1 MRYSHRRLLLIVVRR
16 QEIILLGAEKVKIAP
31 YILRAG
37 EQILPVVAAQLRIF
51 PGRQSECECGKGSQY
66 PQQSDGLGEYAGRK
80 NEKYGARY
88 GGKPHISVIAYS
100 SGLFSLAL
108 RGGLPFKEVF
118 TTYELPPQSRC
129 RRRYA
134 YPGLVRQKPQPE
146 QRLDEGGS
154 YTFYKPAVVSEL
166 EVGRPVCTE
175 LREGYE
181 KADSQSQHSRPCG

>member
-1 MRYSHRRLLLIVVRR
+1 M
-16 QEIILLGAEKVKIAP
+16 
-31 YILRAG
+31 
-37 EQILPVVAAQLRIF
+37 
-51 PGRQSECECGKGSQY
+51 
-66 PQQSDGLGEYAGRK
+66 
-80 NEKYGARY
+80 
-88 GGKPHISVIAYS
+88 
-100 SGLFSLAL
+100 

-118 TTYELPPQSRC
+118 PAYELPPQSRC

-181 KADSQSQHSRPCG
+181 KADSQSQHRRPCGEYEPLFREQEPQENRRERRRSDKTAAQGIKKPPTLYIRHGAAMAEYPSGVLPVAPYPAVAAAVIGERGRGEGV